1 MISPRRPLCLLALLP
16 VVTSFALYVSSPAWP
31 LVAALD
37 GVVLLFALG
46 DLLLLPGRKTFS
58 ARRETA
64 NVASRG
70 ERHPVI
76 VQIDNHSRHSL
87 AVVLRD
93 DQLPGMVREPGEF
106 NQRMPGRSRLRV
118 EYTLTANRRGTYQ
131 LEYVYLRVESRW
143 KLWCR
148 TIRLA
153 VKTELRVYPALKQI
167 GRYALY
173 ARQNRMSLLGV
184 RRVRR
189 VGFENEFERL
199 RDYTPDDQFKFID
212 WRTSARRLK
221 LTVRDFQSSQS
232 QRVLFLLDCGRM
244 MVSEAEGQ
252 SMLDLAIDAALT
264 LSYVALAK
272 HDQVGLLCFSD
283 RVSRWISPA
292 GGHRQLNRLVHALHD
307 VEPEFVESQFDTACL
322 HLQQHCRKRT
332 LVILI
337 TNVLDDRQAD
347 QVRAH
352 FSNMVGQHLPLVV
365 FLRDWE
371 LFRPLEGIP
380 AITGTAPI
388 APAGVTRAALYQ
400 AAAAADILRWRHQ
413 VLVEL
418 RHAGVLSLDSF
429 PEDLTAPLINEY
441 LRIKNRHLL

>member
-16 VVTSFALYVSSPAWP
+16 VVTSFLLYVAPLAWP
-31 LVAALD
+31 LVVAMDVFA
-37 GVVLLFALG
+37 LLFALT
-46 DLLLLPGRKTFS
+46 DICFLPGKKTFS
-58 ARRETA
+58 VRREMA
-64 NVASRG
+64 RVASRG
-70 ERHPVI
+70 ERHPVTL
-76 VQIDNHSRHSL
+76 QIDNHSRRVL
-87 AVVLRD
+87 GIVVRD
-93 DQLPGMVREPGEF
+93 DQLPGMTQEPREF
-106 NQRMPGRSRLRV
+106 QHQLPGRNRLRV
-118 EYTLTANRRGTYQ
+118 DYILTPQRRGTYR

-153 VKTELRVYPALKQI
+153 VPDELRVYPALKQI

-212 WRTSARRLK
+212 WRTSARRQK
-221 LTVRDFQSSQS
+221 ITVRDFQSSQS
-232 QRVLFLLDCGRM
+232 QRVLFVLDCGRM
-244 MVSEAEGQ
+244 MVSETEGQ
-252 SMLDLAIDAALT
+252 TMLDLAIDAALT

-272 HDQVGLLCFSD
+272 QDQVGLLCFSD
-283 RVSRWISPA
+283 RVVRWIGPA

-307 VEPEFVESQFDTACL
+307 VEPEFVESQLDTACL

-347 QVRAH
+347 QIR
-352 FSNMVGQHLPLVV
+352 SNLATMVGQHLPLAV

-371 LFRPLEGIP
+371 VFRPLVNIPGISP
-380 AITGTAPI
+380 TDLKP
-388 APAGVTRAALYQ
+388 PAGVTRAALFK

-413 VLVEL
+413 TLMEL
-418 RHAGVLSLDSF
+418 RHAGVLCLDSF
-429 PEDLTAPLINEY
+429 PEDLTAPLVNEY